1 MESSTPRP
9 PHGEGRAPD
18 PANRTGDSSASEG
31 PSVWTRLKA
40 GRVPQ
45 LLGVYA
51 GAGFAVLQ
59 AADIFVDRLG
69 LPDWTFFGLVAV
81 LVAGVPVLVATA
93 LVQSGGVSFRLRG
106 VFNWRNTALFGVGA
120 VLALALAVGLFMGA
134 RSLGIGPVGS
144 LVAAG
149 VLDRNDAILIA
160 DFQASAEDEPLAAAV
175 TEAFRIDL
183 EQSPMIRLVAPG
195 AVREGLLRM
204 HEAPDAPLSPVLA
217 RELALREGI
226 KALVVGEINRV
237 GGGSII
243 SVRLVATDT
252 EESLVS
258 FRETVT
264 DSAGVLPAVDRLS
277 NRMRE
282 RIGESLRTIRDGE
295 PLERVSTSSLR
306 ALRRYS
312 QGVRAIERER
322 NHTTGVLLLQEALE
336 HDSTFAMAWRKLGVT
351 LRNEGYPKEDWEEP
365 LTRAYQASDRL
376 TERERYM
383 ARAMYYWAVQDD
395 QDRAAA
401 AYRAIL
407 DTYPHD
413 GAALNNLAIIHIDR
427 GDRERGTELL
437 RRALASDSTM
447 VLYFNN
453 LVRQEILLEDW
464 EAAETTLE
472 ALRRRFPELPA
483 GSIQAAHMASLR
495 GHYEESERLLLQ
507 VVGHPQMTP
516 SEEIDARWALA
527 GLAAVRGRL
536 QEAERRLGEVWEIQD
551 RLGYPSPAV
560 SRELMLLQVQLHIRA
575 DTAGALSGADALM
588 GRQIL
593 NDQAA
598 LQGGHLQLAFLYAQA
613 GRDAQARRLALE
625 WDDAMA
631 GTEVPPYLSEMR
643 ESLDVLL
650 ALALDGDPAPA
661 LAHHRRQIDRGVQP
675 AQNHYALAETF
686 RLGGEPDSAIVHYEA
701 ALVAPTEDRLNFDAF
716 LLPAALDR
724 LGDLYLTVGQPERA
738 RAHLQRFLELWAD
751 ADPDLQPRVRAIRS
765 RLEG

>member
-1 MESSTPRP
+1 MEPSTPRP
-9 PHGEGRAPD
+9 PEGKEHAPD
-18 PANRTGDSSASEG
+18 PAVRAGAGSASPH
-31 PSVWTRLKA
+31 PSVWSRLKA

-51 GAGFAVLQ
+51 GGSFAVLQ

-81 LVAGVPVLVATA
+81 LVAGLPAIVATA
-93 LVQSGGVSFRLRG
+93 LVQSGGVSFHLRG
-106 VFNWRNTALFGVGA
+106 VFNWRNTALFGVGS
-120 VLALALAVGLFMGA
+120 VVALALAVGLFMGA

-160 DFQASAEDEPLAAAV
+160 DFQASSEDEPLAAAV

-204 HEAPDAPLSPVLA
+204 QEAPDAPLSPTLA

-237 GGGSII
+237 GGSSII

-258 FRETVT
+258 FRETVA

-277 NRMRE
+277 DRMRE

-295 PLERVSTSSLR
+295 PLERVSTSSLP

-312 QGVRAIERER
+312 QAVRAVDRER
-322 NHTTGVLLLQEALE
+322 NHTAGVLLLQEALE

-351 LRNEGYPKEDWEEP
+351 LRNEGYPREDWEEP

-395 QDRAAA
+395 QDRAAT

-407 DTYPHD
+407 DTYPND
-413 GAALNNLAIIHIDR
+413 GAALNNLAVIHIDR
-427 GDRERGTELL
+427 GEREQGAELL
-437 RRALASDSTM
+437 RRALASDSTL

-453 LVRQEILLEDW
+453 LIRQEILLRDW

-483 GSIQAAHMASLR
+483 GSIQAAHLASVR
-495 GHYEESERLLLQ
+495 GHYEESERILLQ

-536 QEAERRLGEVWEIQD
+536 REAERRLGEVWEVQD

-560 SRELMLLQVQLHIRA
+560 NRELMALQIQLHIRA
-575 DTAGALSGADALM
+575 DTAGALAGADALR
-588 GRQIL
+588 GRQTL
-593 NDQAA
+593 NEQAA
-598 LQGGHLQLAFLYAQA
+598 LQGAHLQLAFLYAQA
-613 GRDAQARRLALE
+613 GRAHHAQQLALE
-625 WDDAMA
+625 WDEAMVSVEGPSYLA
-631 GTEVPPYLSEMR
+631 EVR

-650 ALALDGDPAPA
+650 TLVLEENPAPA
-661 LAHHRRQIDRGVQP
+661 LTHHRRQIDRGVQP
-675 AQNHYALAETF
+675 AQSHYALAETF
-686 RLGGEPDSAIVHYEA
+686 RRVGEPDSAIAHYEA

-716 LLPAALDR
+716 LLPTALER
-724 LGDLYLTVGQPERA
+724 LGDLYLANGEPERA
-738 RAHLQRFLELWAD
+738 RNHLQRFVELWAE
-751 ADPDLQPRVRAIRS
+751 ADPELQPRVQSVRR